1 MKRVYLDHSA
11 TTPVRAHVREA
22 MSPFLD
28 EIFGNPSSVHG
39 FGQEAKKYL
48 EDFRE
53 SVARSL
59 NAARPEEII
68 FTGCGTEADNL
79 AIKGVAL
86 ANREKGNHIITSQI
100 EHHAVLNTCEYL
112 AKNGFEVTFLPVDE
126 FGRVRPAD
134 VAAAIKPNTIL
145 ISIMHANNEVG
156 TIEPIEEIGL
166 IAADENK
173 RRTAA
178 KSPVWLYVHT
188 DAVQTTGKIPID
200 VRALGVDLLSLSAHK
215 FYGPKGVGAL
225 YVKKGTRI
233 QPILHGGHHERNLRA
248 GTENVAGIAG
258 LAKALELAVADM
270 QSEQKR
276 LEGLRDQLEIGITQ
290 RVQSIKVNGDKAH
303 RMASVTNISFA
314 YIEGEGILLSLDL
327 AGIAASTGSACASG
341 SLEPSHVLKAMCV
354 ETTLAQGAVR
364 FSLGH
369 QNTQADIE
377 YVLQTLPPII
387 ERLRSMSPLYQKMT
401 TS

>member
-1 MKRVYLDHSA
+1 
-11 TTPVRAHVREA
+11 
-22 MSPFLD
+22 
-28 EIFGNPSSVHG
+28 
-39 FGQEAKKYL
+39 L